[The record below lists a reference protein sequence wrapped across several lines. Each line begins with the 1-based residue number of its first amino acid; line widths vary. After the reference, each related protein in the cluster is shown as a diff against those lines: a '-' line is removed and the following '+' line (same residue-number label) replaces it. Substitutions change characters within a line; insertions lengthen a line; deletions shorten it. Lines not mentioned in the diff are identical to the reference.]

1 MIRKLRKEGDP
12 VFVTGV
18 EFSCKDENGKYH
30 ILGYGYDPEAQAVQS
45 LVEKSHSFR
54 LEKVHARLA
63 FLRDEYGFVFP
74 EKEIEDLF
82 ALENPG
88 KPHLGNLMTRYGYAE
103 SKDEAISDY
112 INKCKFKSRYLTPRE
127 AI

>member
-1 MIRKLRKEGDP
+1 M
-12 VFVTGV
+12 TGV

-63 FLRDEYGFVFP
+63 FLRDECLHR
-74 EKEIEDLF
+74 ETTWRIC
-82 ALENPG
+82 
-88 KPHLGNLMTRYGYAE
+88 MTARQQLSWQAG
-103 SKDEAISDY
+103 
-112 INKCKFKSRYLTPRE
+112 
-127 AI
+127 

>member
-30 ILGYGYDPEAQAVQS
+30 ILGYGYDPEAQEVQS

-54 LEKVHARLA
+54 LEKVHVRLA
-63 FLRDEYGFVFP
+63 FLRDEFQPFSW
-74 EKEIEDLF
+74 K
-82 ALENPG
+82 
-88 KPHLGNLMTRYGYAE
+88 
-103 SKDEAISDY
+103 
-112 INKCKFKSRYLTPRE
+112 
-127 AI
+127 